1 MVSLELTL
9 LLPNE
14 LAREAEAA
22 GLLTASAISE
32 LLEIEVR
39 RRRIDKLFSAAADR
53 LGAIEPPPSEA
64 EIEAEIQA
72 ARKDMINK
80 NRAGI

>member
-1 MVSLELTL
+1 MISLELTL

-32 LLEIEVR
+32 LLETEVR
-39 RRRIDKLFSAAADR
+39 RRRIDKLFNAADR
-53 LGAIEPPPSEA
+53 LAAIEPPLSEA

-72 ARKDMINK
+72 ARKER
-80 NRAGI
+80 RAHESRS

>member
-9 LLPNE
+9 HLPNE

-22 GLLTASAISE
+22 GLLTASAISG
-32 LLEIEVR
+32 LLETEVR
-39 RRRIDKLFSAAADR
+39 RRRIDKLFNAAGR
-53 LGAIEPPPSEA
+53 LAAIEPPLSEA

-72 ARKDMINK
+72 AREER
-80 NRAGI
+80 RAHERRS